1 MKQLLT
7 LLASVFLISVASAQ
21 SEKSIII
28 DQNSFCAVQAD
39 ALTGVN
45 IDPIGVDSSR
55 RPCARIKVK
64 INRMTR
70 EEIDQIEVKIVTNN
84 ELRKCKTADYDNG
97 LIIEMTAKPSTR
109 FYFNHPDFGESNEV
123 TLNLEPNKEYYM
135 EASLN
140 QTYSIVIN
148 TNVEGAD
155 IYLDGEMRGRTD
167 ASCSLTVREVLVG
180 PHALKVVYGG
190 IEHEQKIEVNGS
202 NISFRQVVNT
212 QASEPQ
218 FVVFMVEPANAVV
231 LIDNQPYSLEDGA
244 MQVVLDRGTYN
255 YTVTAAGYHAQSGTF
270 SVAGEKVEK
279 RITLTADAVKVTLNV
294 ANGAEIWVNGVK
306 KGVSSW
312 NGVLNSGNYIF
323 EARKEGYKSSK
334 ISQHITSGK
343 ANQSF
348 ELPAP
353 TPIYGSLVVSGTP
366 IAADVTLDGN
376 VVGSL
381 PLKLSEVLAGAHTL
395 TITKSG
401 YEIDKQSITISEG
414 KATTIN
420 VALKKLSESTPAA
433 AQPSQ
438 SVQPS
443 APKVVAGL
451 TSAPYSVGDY
461 YNDGAKEGIVFEV
474 SADGQSGKIVSIVE
488 SPKMNL
494 TSLSSWVSELGEGWS
509 LPDITTLKKFALKG
523 DVLDA
528 VNAAMRLRN
537 APIISDKLYGSNTT
551 KWQST
556 NSIGDSDSYRMFF
569 YYVRDNSNSSTA
581 CRKTEYYRLPD
592 GYARAVASFSAANL
606 AAVLS
611 KYKVGDVVTVNG
623 VQGIVYQTAPTVKL
637 VSVAE
642 SSGKW
647 SQDDFTT
654 WTRDLYN
661 GAANMRRAKDMA
673 GWESRLPLFKWCDD
687 LGKGWYLPAIEEVRD
702 ICKQKSLINRALVGN
717 GFDALKENGYWSSTE
732 IGSYDAQSFYIPNG
746 MPSKNDTDKSL
757 YKFYVRAVF
766 EFKTEPAV
774 ASTRYK
780 IGNIVTIG
788 SVKGIV
794 FQTYPKVKIVSIAES
809 KAVWGQEGVTVG
821 TTDTDNGAKNM
832 EKVQSVSGWKKRC
845 PAFKWCSDLGKGW
858 YLPSGGELMDICN
871 QRSIL
876 NQKLSAAGLPLI
888 ATHNWAYW
896 SSTEFAGNVGEY
908 NSSNYAYSITLS
920 TGSGGHGKKG
930 NEFYLRAVMTL
941 E

>member
-1 MKQLLT
+1 MKRLLT
-7 LLASVFLISVASAQ
+7 LLIAIFAIVTASAQ

-155 IYLDGEMRGRTD
+155 IYLDGEMRGSTD

-180 PHALKVVYGG
+180 PHVLKVVYGG

-202 NISFRQVVNT
+202 NISFRQTVDT

-218 FVVFMVEPANAVV
+218 FVVFVVEPANAVV

-244 MQVVLDRGTYN
+244 MQVVLDRGTYT

-270 SVAGEKVEK
+270 AVAGEKVEK
-279 RITLTADAVKVTLNV
+279 RIALTADAVKVALNV
-294 ANGAEIWVNGVK
+294 ADNAEIWVNGVK
-306 KGVSSW
+306 KGIGSW
-312 NGVLNSGNYIF
+312 SGVLNSGNYIF
-323 EARKEGYKSSK
+323 EAKKEGYKSSK
-334 ISQHITSGK
+334 ISQHITSGR

-366 IAADVTLDGN
+366 ISAEVTLDGN
-376 VVGSL
+376 AVGSL
-381 PLKLSEVLAGAHTL
+381 PLKLNEVLVGDHTL
-395 TITKSG
+395 EITKSG
-401 YEIDKQSITISEG
+401 YESDKQRITVSEG
-414 KATTIN
+414 KAVTLNIS
-420 VALKKLSESTPAA
+420 LKKQSVADLATTQSTQSAPQSTP
-433 AQPSQ
+433 
-438 SVQPS
+438 
-443 APKVVAGL
+443 KMVAGL

-474 SADGQSGKIVSIVE
+474 SADGQSGKIVSLAE
-488 SPKMNL
+488 SPKMKL
-494 TSLSSWVSELGEGWS
+494 TSLSSWVGELGEGWS
-509 LPDITTLKKFALKG
+509 LPDIATLKKFALKSE
-523 DVLDA
+523 VMDA
-528 VNAAMRLRN
+528 VNSTLRLRN

-551 KWQST
+551 KWQSI

-569 YYVRDNSNSSTA
+569 YYVSSNSSSSTA

-647 SQDDFTT
+647 SDEEFTT
-654 WTRDLYN
+654 WARDLYN
-661 GAANMRRAKDMA
+661 GAANMRRVKGMA
-673 GWESRLPLFKWCDD
+673 GWQSRLPLFKWCDD
-687 LGKGWYLPAIEEVRD
+687 LGKGWYLPAIEELRD
-702 ICKQKSLINRALVGN
+702 ICRQKVLINRVSAEN
-717 GFDALKENGYWSSTE
+717 GFTTLKENHYWSSTE
-732 IGSYDAQSFYIPNG
+732 IGTYAAQNLYFPKGTPSQSDVDKNFYR
-746 MPSKNDTDKSL
+746 
-757 YKFYVRAVF
+757 FYVRAVF
-766 EFKTEPAV
+766 EFKTETV
-774 ASTRYK
+774 VVNSNYK
-780 IGNIVTIG
+780 IGDIVTVG
-788 SVKGIV
+788 GVKGIV
-794 FQTYPKVKIVSIAES
+794 FQTYPKVKAVSIAES
-809 KAVWGQEGVTVG
+809 KAVWGPTGVTVG
-821 TTDTDNGAKNM
+821 TTDNEDGAKNM
-832 EKVQSVSGWKKRC
+832 EKVMAVSGWKKRY

-871 QRSIL
+871 KRSIL

-888 ATHNWAYW
+888 ATHNWSYW
-896 SSTEFAGNVGEY
+896 SSTEYAQSVNEY
-908 NSSNYAYSITLS
+908 NSSNYAYSITLG
-920 TGSGGHGKKG
+920 TENGGHASKSGDG
-930 NEFYLRAVMTL
+930 YIRAVITF
-941 E
+941 